1 MIIIIIIIYYDSD
14 DDDNIVDLT
23 AESPPRKR
31 VKGCEGNKDL
41 KQSKIVMHTTQ
52 VGSQKSTSLTPAD
65 KVNITTIESG
75 FIILVLISLLT
86 GNHQTRTS
94 ASRVRDYVK
103 SKCTVLHI

>member
-31 VKGCEGNKDL
+31 VKSCEKGNKDL

-52 VGSQKSTSLTPAD
+52 VGSQKSTSFTPAD
-65 KVNITTIESG
+65 KVNITTIEKQN
-75 FIILVLISLLT
+75 I
-86 GNHQTRTS
+86 
-94 ASRVRDYVK
+94 K
-103 SKCTVLHI
+103 